1 MSDSLNT
8 LSLQSIQGED
18 AWVSVI
24 QKMDEAY
31 AELVQ
36 SQVEVEQ
43 KNVELEE
50 AKSFSDSIQSAMNDV
65 LIVCDNDGVIEG
77 VNRALTEL
85 VGESQQ
91 ALIGRSLLTFIEQD
105 YREKFQSFR
114 ARLQAQPIRD
124 FEIEIQGKD
133 GKVPLS
139 VNCTARLNHRG
150 KIVGMVLVGRA
161 LGELQ
166 RAYKEL
172 NTAHA
177 ELQIAQQR
185 LIQSEKMASLGRLVA
200 GVAHELNNPISFVYG
215 NMHVLRRYTD
225 KLSAYFDAV
234 AQGESRDNLRDMR
247 EQLRL
252 DKAIKDLNSLVD
264 GTMEGADRVK
274 EIVND
279 LRQFSSTQVSEK
291 VLFDLRHVV
300 HTALHWIMKE
310 TKFTVDIQ
318 DALPD
323 PLNAYGHA
331 GQIHQVVVNLI
342 ENAIDAMADSRVRQ
356 LCLSA
361 DVSEEGVTLV
371 VSDTGPGISDHDA
384 AQIFEP
390 FYTTKPVGMGTGLGL
405 SISYGIVSQHDGE
418 LSVDNWPEGGA
429 VARLYLPN
437 QEPARA

>member
-31 AELVQ
+31 ADLVQ

-105 YREKFQSFR
+105 YREQFQSFR

-150 KIVGMVLVGRA
+150 KSVGMVLVGRA

-291 VLFDLRHVV
+291 ALFDLRHVV

-310 TKFTVDIQ
+310 TKFTVEIEDV
-318 DALPD
+318 LPD

-342 ENAIDAMADSRVRQ
+342 ENAIDAMADSSVRH
-356 LCLSA
+356 LSLSA

-418 LSVDNWPEGGA
+418 LSVDNRPEGGA